1 MKAIIITLLIAV
13 ASASSV
19 RLLPQFQ
26 ANYHYENPFGATH
39 KPHCSGSREG
49 TRAMQYDGLDNYYAC
64 MPENFTDA
72 RKDNECYQDAPIGNM
87 ATPMAVFYDTEKNK
101 DGETITRCALVC
113 SGMAT
118 GACAPGAECM
128 ILPGQAEMQVG
139 VCMYK
144 NPAA

>member
-1 MKAIIITLLIAV
+1 MKAIIFALLIAV
-13 ASASSV
+13 ASTASV

-26 ANYHYENPFGATH
+26 ANYHYENPFQSTH

-49 TRAMQYDGLDNYYAC
+49 SEAMQYDGLDNYYAC
-64 MPENFTDA
+64 MPERFDDD
-72 RKDNECYQDAPIGNM
+72 RKINECYQDWPIGNM
-87 ATPMAVFYDTEKNK
+87 ATPMAVFYGK
-101 DGETITRCALVC
+101 DGKGRCALVC

-144 NPAA
+144 NPFA